1 MKSKRKRAQYMKKK
15 LLAILL
21 ALCVVTGTVIASPE
35 QMIVQAAEDTTE
47 DGDFW
52 EDHAWE
58 LDDGTIEIFG
68 FYENTTSSIV
78 IPSEIDGKKVT
89 SIGTSAFANCSNL
102 SSITIPDSV
111 TNIGDMAFD
120 GCNSLTNI
128 ILPESIITI
137 GDFAFDGCISL
148 TSITLPKSVK
158 NIGSCAFRDC
168 KSLSKITIPDSVL
181 SIEDAVFYGCSGL
194 TAVVLPD
201 SITSIKEKTFF
212 QCSSLSSITF
222 PNNLKSIGDY
232 AFNECGSLTS
242 ITLPNSLISIGE
254 STFENC
260 RSLSSVTI
268 PNSVTSMGE
277 YAFNGCSSL
286 TSVTI
291 PNSMT
296 SILGNTFSDCV
307 GLTTVTLPNALTS
320 IGEYAFWN
328 CGGLTSITIP
338 ASVNRIDSC
347 AFASCDNL
355 RQVVLLNPNAQIDQ
369 TAFDSFWWED
379 KNQTVVDGNNNTIT
393 APTSYVLS
401 YVSPSVNSVIYNGGE
416 QKPSVVVTDTAG
428 QVKDASNYTIT
439 YSNNVNV
446 GQATI
451 TVTGIGNCTGT
462 VTATFTILPKGTK
475 LSKVTAKKKKALVK
489 WKKQTAQ
496 TTGYQ
501 IQYGRNAKFNGA
513 KITTIKKNKT
523 VSATLKKLKAKKK
536 YYVRIR
542 TYKNVQINGR
552 STQLYS
558 NWSKA
563 KKVKVK

>member
-15 LLAILL
+15 LLSILL

-52 EDHAWE
+52 EEHAWE
-58 LDDGTIEIFG
+58 LDDGTMEIYDI
-68 FYENTTSSIV
+68 YENTTGSIV

-89 SIGTSAFANCSNL
+89 SIADSAFSNCSNL
-102 SSITIPDSV
+102 GSITIPDSV
-111 TNIGDMAFD
+111 TNIGESAFSN
-120 GCNSLTNI
+120 CTALTNI
-128 ILPESIITI
+128 ILPASLERI
-137 GDFAFDGCISL
+137 GYNTFSSCINL
-148 TSITLPKSVK
+148 KSITLPKSIK
-158 NIGSCAFRDC
+158 NIEEYAFNNC
-168 KSLSKITIPDSVL
+168 KSLSEITIPNSVINIGDGAFLDCSSLTSVVIPDSVTNIGE
-181 SIEDAVFYGCSGL
+181 SAFYSCDSLASVTISNSVTCIRKMTFGNCS
-194 TAVVLPD
+194 
-201 SITSIKEKTFF
+201 K
-212 QCSSLSSITF
+212 
-222 PNNLKSIGDY
+222 
-232 AFNECGSLTS
+232 LTS
-242 ITLPNSLISIGE
+242 I
-254 STFENC
+254 
-260 RSLSSVTI
+260 TI
-268 PNSVTSMGE
+268 PNSVTGIE
-277 YAFNGCSSL
+277 AYAFDGCSSL
-286 TSVTI
+286 ASVVIPNSVTRIGESAFSSCSSLASVVIPNSVTGIEAYAFYSCSGLTSVTLSNSI
-291 PNSMT
+291 P
-296 SILGNTFSDCV
+296 SIEEDTFFGCK
-307 GLTTVTLPNALTS
+307 
-320 IGEYAFWN
+320 
-328 CGGLTSITIP
+328 GLTSITIP
-338 ASVNRIDSC
+338 ASVVKIGPY
-347 AFASCDNL
+347 AFAFCDNL
-355 RQVVLLNPNAQIDQ
+355 RQVVLLNPNAQIDRS
-369 TAFDSFWWED
+369 AFDAFWWED

-563 KKVKVK
+563 KTVKVK

>member
-1 MKSKRKRAQYMKKK
+1 MKKK
-15 LLAILL
+15 LLSILL

-35 QMIVQAAEDTTE
+35 QMIVQAAEDTAE
-47 DGDFW
+47 DENGDFW

-58 LDDGTIEIFG
+58 LDDGTMEIYG
-68 FYENTTSSIV
+68 FYENTMSSFV

-89 SIGTSAFANCSNL
+89 SIANSAFSNCSNL
-102 SSITIPDSV
+102 GSITIPDSV
-111 TNIGDMAFD
+111 TNIGNGAFSN
-120 GCNSLTNI
+120 CTSLTNI
-128 ILPESIITI
+128 ILPSSLESI
-137 GDFAFDGCISL
+137 GCDTFYYCTNL
-148 TSITLPKSVK
+148 KSITLPKSIK
-158 NIGSCAFRDC
+158 NIEEGS
-168 KSLSKITIPDSVL
+168 
-181 SIEDAVFYGCSGL
+181 FYNC
-194 TAVVLPD
+194 T
-201 SITSIKEKTFF
+201 
-212 QCSSLSSITF
+212 
-222 PNNLKSIGDY
+222 
-232 AFNECGSLTS
+232 SLTE
-242 ITLPNSLISIGE
+242 I
-254 STFENC
+254 
-260 RSLSSVTI
+260 TI
-268 PNSVTSMGE
+268 PNSVTNIGDN
-277 YAFNGCSSL
+277 AFSYCSSL
-286 TSVTI
+286 TSVVIPDSVTNIGKFAFYTCDSLASVTLSNSVTCIRENTFANCSKLASITI
-291 PNSMT
+291 PNSVTGIEVSAFDSCSSLASVVIPNSVT
-296 SILGNTFSDCV
+296 SIGAYAFDSCSSLASVVIPNSVTTIGKSAFSSCS
-307 GLTTVTLPNALTS
+307 GLTSVTLPNSVTS
-320 IGEYAFWN
+320 IEEDTFWS
-328 CGGLTSITIP
+328 CKSLTSITIP
-338 ASVNRIDSC
+338 ASVVKIGPY
-347 AFASCDNL
+347 AFAFCDNL

-369 TAFDSFWWED
+369 TAFDSFWWKD
-379 KNQTVVDGNNNTIT
+379 QNQTVVDGNNNTIT
-393 APTSYVLS
+393 APTTYVLS

-523 VSATLKKLKAKKK
+523 ASATLKKLKAKKK

-563 KKVKVK
+563 KTVKVK

>member
-1 MKSKRKRAQYMKKK
+1 MKKK
-15 LLAILL
+15 ILSILL
-21 ALCVVTGTVIASPE
+21 AMCVVTGTVTASPE
-35 QMIVQAAEDTTE
+35 QMIVQAAENTTE
-47 DGDFW
+47 DTDSDFW
-52 EDHAWE
+52 KYCYFE
-58 LDDGTIEIFG
+58 LDDGTIEINDFPAG
-68 FYENTTSSIV
+68 TTMSSII

-89 SIGTSAFANCSNL
+89 AIGGFVFNDC
-102 SSITIPDSV
+102 D
-111 TNIGDMAFD
+111 
-120 GCNSLTNI
+120 
-128 ILPESIITI
+128 
-137 GDFAFDGCISL
+137 SL
-148 TSITLPKSVK
+148 TSVTLPNSITR
-158 NIGSCAFRDC
+158 IGSGAF
-168 KSLSKITIPDSVL
+168 
-181 SIEDAVFYGCSGL
+181 A
-194 TAVVLPD
+194 
-201 SITSIKEKTFF
+201 
-212 QCSSLSSITF
+212 
-222 PNNLKSIGDY
+222 
-232 AFNECGSLTS
+232 ECGSLTS
-242 ITLPNSLISIGE
+242 IKIPDSVTTIGENAFFECVNLTSVTLPNSITRIEENTFGDCKSLTSIM
-254 STFENC
+254 
-260 RSLSSVTI
+260 I
-268 PNSVTSMGE
+268 PNSVTAIE
-277 YAFNGCSSL
+277 NNAFNSCSSL

-291 PNSMT
+291 PDSVTTIGNDAFNYCSSLT
-296 SILGNTFSDCV
+296 SVIIPDSVTAIGSSAFDGCSS
-307 GLTTVTLPNALTS
+307 LTSVTLSNSITRIEENAFNDCKS
-320 IGEYAFWN
+320 
-328 CGGLTSITIP
+328 LTSITIP
-338 ASVNRIDSC
+338 ASVQEIASG
-347 AFASCDNL
+347 AFSWCENL
-355 RQVVLLNPNAQIDQ
+355 KQVVLLNPNTQIDQ
-369 TAFDSFWWED
+369 TAFTHTLWQDQ
-379 KNQTVVDGNNNTIT
+379 NQTAADSNSSTTT

-439 YSNNVNV
+439 YSNNINV

-523 VSATLKKLKAKKK
+523 ASATLKKLKAKKK

-563 KKVKVK
+563 KTVKVK

>member
-47 DGDFW
+47 DRDGDFW

-58 LDDGTIEIFG
+58 LDDGTMEIYG
-68 FYENTTSSIV
+68 FYENTMSSIV

-89 SIGTSAFANCSNL
+89 SIANSAFSSCNNL
-102 SSITIPDSV
+102 GSITIPDSV
-111 TNIGDMAFD
+111 TNIGNYAFSNCT
-120 GCNSLTNI
+120 GLTNI
-128 ILPESIITI
+128 ILPSALERI
-137 GDFAFDGCISL
+137 GDSTFFDCINL
-148 TSITLPKSVK
+148 KSITLPKSIK
-158 NIGSCAFRDC
+158 NIEECAFYNC
-168 KSLSKITIPDSVL
+168 KSLTEI
-181 SIEDAVFYGCSGL
+181 
-194 TAVVLPD
+194 
-201 SITSIKEKTFF
+201 
-212 QCSSLSSITF
+212 
-222 PNNLKSIGDY
+222 
-232 AFNECGSLTS
+232 
-242 ITLPNSLISIGE
+242 
-254 STFENC
+254 
-260 RSLSSVTI
+260 TI
-268 PNSVTSMGE
+268 PNSVTNIGDK
-277 YAFNGCSSL
+277 AFAYCSSL
-286 TSVTI
+286 TSVVIPDSVTNIGEFAFYTCDSLASVTLSNSVTCIRKNTFASCSKLASITI
-291 PNSMT
+291 PNSVT
-296 SILGNTFSDCV
+296 GIEAYAFDGCSSLASVVIPNSVTTIGDSAFYSCS
-307 GLTTVTLPNALTS
+307 GLTSVTLPNSITS
-320 IGEYAFWN
+320 IEEDTF
-328 CGGLTSITIP
+328 CGCKGLTSITIP
-338 ASVNRIDSC
+338 ASVVKIGPY
-347 AFASCDNL
+347 AFAFCDNL

-393 APTSYVLS
+393 APTTYVLS
-401 YVSPSVNSVIYNGGE
+401 YVSSSVNSVIYNGGE
-416 QKPSVVVTDTAG
+416 QKPSVVVMDTAG

-501 IQYGRNAKFNGA
+501 IQYGRNAKFSGA

-523 VSATLKKLKAKKK
+523 ASATLKKLKAKKK

-563 KKVKVK
+563 KTVKVK